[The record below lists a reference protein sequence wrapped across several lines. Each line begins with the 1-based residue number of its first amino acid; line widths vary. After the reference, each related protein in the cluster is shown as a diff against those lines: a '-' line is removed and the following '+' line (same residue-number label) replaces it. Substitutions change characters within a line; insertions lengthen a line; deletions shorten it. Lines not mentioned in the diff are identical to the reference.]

1 MNAMKAKTNFEMVKS
16 GRERESERKRERG
29 RGERRREGLDREKN
43 VIQGT
48 QEAFSHSALCIS
60 HEGLTEH

>member
-29 RGERRREGLDREKN
+29 RGERLDREKN